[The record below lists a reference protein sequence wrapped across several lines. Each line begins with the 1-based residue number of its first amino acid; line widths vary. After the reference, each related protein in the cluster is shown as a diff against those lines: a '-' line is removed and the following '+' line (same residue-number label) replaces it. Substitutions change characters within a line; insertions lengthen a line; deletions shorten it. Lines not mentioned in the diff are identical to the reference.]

1 MFRTS
6 WIIRLYLFLVLQE
19 DAPLPSSSRLRT
31 HRGERL
37 GQAASK
43 LRCPAPSGSGWHTSS
58 QPGRRCRRKLK
69 RVRGISQI
77 YLVST
82 ESGVECEQAI
92 LLPSLQLFP
101 NKRGEVTREKSNKI
115 LCNKSLRP
123 TCRCSPG
130 PCSCSRRKER
140 SVQLSCRSPSAKHA
154 PECTGSHI
162 IHESAENEKQ
172 TNLDEPS
179 EWSQPSSRPNHYH
192 GCLE

>member
-1 MFRTS
+1 MVKQLPNFAALLPQAVGD
-6 WIIRLYLFLVLQE
+6 I
-19 DAPLPSSSRLRT
+19 PLLSLGGDVEENWRELEGSLRSTWSLLKAVWSVSKPSCSQASSSSL
-31 HRGERL
+31 
-37 GQAASK
+37 
-43 LRCPAPSGSGWHTSS
+43 TS
-58 QPGRRCRRKLK
+58 
-69 RVRGISQI
+69 
-77 YLVST
+77 
-82 ESGVECEQAI
+82 
-92 LLPSLQLFP
+92 
-101 NKRGEVTREKSNKI
+101 EKSNKI

-154 PECTGSHI
+154 PECTGSHN

-192 GCLE
+192 GCLETKLKVKVENLFPHLSSVGQPEL